1 MRLVRRLSLRSRL
14 LFAVVAAVAIALTLA
29 SISTRAALRSFL
41 LSRVDNTLASS
52 TEAIGRRLDGDSG
65 DQRPEALREL
75 VPSRTFV
82 QVRSRT
88 GVVVTSS
95 IVGTSDS
102 AATPDLDSVGLGKTI
117 GLGPNPA
124 FRTVRAIETG
134 VAPFRVELST
144 LANGRELIVA
154 VSLDEAISTV
164 RRLDTSGIGVAAF
177 SLAVAAAAGWFLVRV
192 GLRPLREVERTAAAI
207 ATGEFSRRVPGG
219 STRTELGRLATTFNS
234 MVDRIQDAFAIRDSD
249 EQELRESDERM
260 RRFVGDA
267 SHELRTPLAAVAAYS
282 ELFDLGADQRPDD
295 LERTM
300 RGIRKETSRMGVL
313 VQDLLTLAR
322 IDDGLPLAP
331 RRVELVS
338 IAADAITAAKV
349 IDPAWPIRLSAVQPI
364 DLTADAAQLR
374 RVLDNLLA
382 NVRAHTPAG
391 TQTELVLHANGS
403 QATITVTDDGPG
415 MTAEQASRVFER
427 FYRVD
432 PSRSR
437 RSGGAG
443 LGLSIADAIVQS
455 HRGTICV
462 RSAPGLGTSF
472 VITLPTVTPPIFTP
486 LIPTSSDPIDG
497 EFTPCR
503 VRPRLRRKPS
513 LKSDV
518 ARSECAAGRDSQSS
532 EVAMNSPLLVT
543 ASGPPADS
551 PYAVSTKGLTKQFG
565 DRTVVEDLDLA
576 IPPGSVCG
584 LIGPN
589 GAGKTTTI
597 RMLLGLVRPTSG
609 GGTVL
614 GHQLTDPSA
623 YLASVGALIES
634 PSFYPTLSGRANLRV
649 LARLGGIDES
659 MVAKVLDLVGLTDRA
674 GDAYRTYSLGMK
686 QRLGIAAALLPEP
699 TLLVLDEP
707 GNGLDPAGIVEIR
720 ALMRSLSARGIT
732 IVVSSHLL
740 AEVEQVCDHLVMIS
754 GGRLVFQGDVA
765 DLLDSQ
771 GTGILARTE
780 RPEDL
785 AALMALVHGT
795 GHEARIDDGTLVV
808 SADLD
813 WAGDLNRLA
822 ARASITLTHL
832 SERRPTLE
840 EAFFEF
846 TGGVSNDASGE
857 VTMGAIR

>member
-1 MRLVRRLSLRSRL
+1 MSLVRRFSLRSRL
-14 LFAVVAAVAIALTLA
+14 LFAVVVAVAIALTLA
-29 SISTRAALRSFL
+29 SISTRAAFRSFL

-95 IVGTSDS
+95 TVGTSDS
-102 AATPDLDSVGLGKTI
+102 AATPDLDSVGLGTTI

-124 FRTVRAIETG
+124 FRTVRATESG
-134 VAPFRVELST
+134 VAPFRVEVST
-144 LANGRELIVA
+144 LADGRELIVA

-164 RRLDTSGIGVAAF
+164 RRLDTIGIGVAAF

-207 ATGEFSRRVPGG
+207 ATGEFSRRVTAG

-234 MVDRIQDAFAIRDSD
+234 MVDRIQDAFAIRDRN

-322 IDDGLPLAP
+322 IDEGLPLEP

-338 IAADAITAAKV
+338 IAADAIAAAKV

-374 RVLDNLLA
+374 RVLDNLLT

-391 TQTELVLHANGS
+391 TQTELILHANES
-403 QATITVTDDGPG
+403 HATITVTDDGPG
-415 MTAEQASRVFER
+415 MTADHASRIFER

-472 VITLPTVTPPIFTP
+472 VITLPTVTAA
-486 LIPTSSDPIDG
+486 
-497 EFTPCR
+497 E
-503 VRPRLRRKPS
+503 PS
-513 LKSDV
+513 LLSDV
-518 ARSECAAGRDSQSS
+518 ARSACTPGKNSRLP

-576 IPPGSVCG
+576 IPRGSVCG

-614 GHQLTDPSA
+614 GHPLTDPPA

-686 QRLGIAAALLPEP
+686 QRLGIAATLLPEP

-771 GTGILARTE
+771 STEILARTE
-780 RPEDL
+780 GPEDL

-795 GHEARIDDGTLVV
+795 GHEVRIDNGTLVV